1 MLRVLGNDAPVGG
14 NFETRLAFLLW
25 VLSPV
30 KRSVIDVVPPS
41 VNILVPTQARIA
53 VSSPLRGG
61 FGTVPPLPLLR
72 TSVPRANVDVARRR
86 LDAVRHECRDA
97 ARLLEPVPARG
108 FKMNKSE

>member
-1 MLRVLGNDAPVGG
+1 MLCVLGNDTPVGG

-41 VNILVPTQARIA
+41 VNILLPAQAGVA
-53 VSSPLRGG
+53 ASSPLRGG

-72 TSVPRANVDVARRR
+72 ASVPRANVDVARRR
-86 LDAVRHECRDA
+86 LHAVRH
-97 ARLLEPVPARG
+97 
-108 FKMNKSE
+108 